1 MLIPGLTLLQTYF
14 VVGFGLGIV
23 TILLILALVALI
35 KTS

>member
-14 VVGFGLGIV
+14 VVGFALGAV
-23 TILLILALVALI
+23 TTLLILALVALI